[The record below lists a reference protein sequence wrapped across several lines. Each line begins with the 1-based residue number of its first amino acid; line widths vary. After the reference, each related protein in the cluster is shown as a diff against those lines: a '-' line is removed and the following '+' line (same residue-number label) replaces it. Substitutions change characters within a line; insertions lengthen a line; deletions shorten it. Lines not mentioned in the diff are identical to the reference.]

1 MLDRNWTS
9 DTSIRRVFECVFGLL
24 LSPDTADPL
33 DSTLALS
40 FYEADGTYEAEILAH
55 TKAYAMQRSRLD
67 LRQSMP
73 PPPPPPPRACSRH
86 EDIT

>member
-1 MLDRNWTS
+1 
-9 DTSIRRVFECVFGLL
+9 VYGLL

-55 TKAYAMQRSRLD
+55 TKRYAKVATRWVTGVV
-67 LRQSMP
+67 
-73 PPPPPPPRACSRH
+73 
-86 EDIT
+86 ETK